1 MILPNQ
7 LTVLRI
13 ILTPIFI
20 IFFISEEPYFR
31 EISLAIF
38 LIAALTDWYDGWLAR
53 KFNYITEWGKFWDPL
68 ADKILTSAAFLG
80 FVYLGV
86 LNPVFVSLIV
96 FRDIGITLLRGIA
109 DKQRKSI
116 ITSRY
121 AKIKTFIQM
130 AFLYYL
136 IIVYVLSHNSSIGG
150 ANPGLFS
157 VLLDEKVVFYSM
169 LAVTILTVHSGI
181 VYITTN
187 KRTISEIFTEL
198 RKQL

>member
-1 MILPNQ
+1 
-7 LTVLRI
+7 
-13 ILTPIFI
+13 
-20 IFFISEEPYFR
+20 
-31 EISLAIF
+31 
-38 LIAALTDWYDGWLAR
+38 
-53 KFNYITEWGKFWDPL
+53 
-68 ADKILTSAAFLG
+68 
-80 FVYLGV
+80 
-86 LNPVFVSLIV
+86 
-96 FRDIGITLLRGIA
+96 
-109 DKQRKSI
+109 
-116 ITSRY
+116 
-121 AKIKTFIQM
+121 M

-187 KRTISEIFTEL
+187 KRTISEIFAEL